1 MLSRRASLLIALA
14 GGLAV
19 GVGYPFAD
27 IALACRA
34 PMSEACVWGKAY
46 FSLTLTVSVVLLGG
60 MTTGALYAVLRWRRR
75 RRSRISKAA
84 PER

>member
-1 MLSRRASLLIALA
+1 MLGRRASLLIALA

-19 GVGYPFAD
+19 GVGYPYAD

-46 FSLTLTVSVVLLGG
+46 FSLTMTVSVVLLGG
-60 MTTGALYAVLRWRRR
+60 ITTGVLYAVLMWRRR
-75 RRSRISKAA
+75 RRSRDDAL
-84 PER
+84 